1 MRIDNTKKKDEKK
14 KKRKQSVLE
23 QEIFSFMTKSLD
35 TALNVAL
42 DDILKDWEKDKKV
55 QFKL

>member
-1 MRIDNTKKKDEKK
+1 MRIDNTKKKDQK
-14 KKRKQSVLE
+14 KKRKESILE

-35 TALNVAL
+35 AALNMAL

-55 QFKL
+55 